1 MSSGVT
7 VVVVDNEPEIREFI
21 HELLAS
27 RGINVV
33 TAGDGREAFAYLAEH
48 DLPSLILLDFN
59 MPNMDG
65 FQFRAMQLKDE
76 RLRSVPVVFMTA
88 INQIPHQSS
97 EMNTRCLKKPFET
110 EDLFDA
116 IAPYVT
122 KRIEGDLRV

>member
-7 VVVVDNEPEIREFI
+7 VLVVDNEPDLREFI
-21 HELLAS
+21 RELLDS
-27 RGINVV
+27 RGIRVV
-33 TAGDGREAFAYLAEH
+33 TASDGREAFAYLAAH

-88 INQIPHQSS
+88 IDQIPQQSG
-97 EMNTRCLKKPFET
+97 EINRTRCLKKPFET
-110 EDLFDA
+110 EDLINA
-116 IAPYVT
+116 IAPYVANP
-122 KRIEGDLRV
+122 EGDLRV

>member
-1 MSSGVT
+1 MSSVVT

-27 RGINVV
+27 RGIRVV
-33 TAGDGREAFAYLAEH
+33 TAGDGREAFAYLAAH

-88 INQIPHQSS
+88 IDQIPHQSS
-97 EMNTRCLKKPFET
+97 ETNRTRCLKKPFET
-110 EDLFDA
+110 EELFDA

-122 KRIEGDLRV
+122 NPICDSRV